1 MLKKLGVKILVLMM
15 MGIILTTDS
24 LAQTRI
30 RFGKGKSS
38 ASVSGTLAP
47 GATRRY
53 VLGARSG
60 QTLTATV
67 SCGNGK
73 CDFTQGEYHDTSYS
87 QYVDSNGDVVIGI
100 DNHGSRSTNFT
111 MTVSIQ

>member
-1 MLKKLGVKILVLMM
+1 MLKKLGIKILVLMM

-30 RFGKGKSS
+30 RFARGRSS
-38 ASVSGTLAP
+38 ASVSGNLAA
-47 GATRRY
+47 GATRRF
-53 VLGARSG
+53 VLGAMRG
-60 QTLTATV
+60 QTLTATL

-87 QYVDSNGDVVIGI
+87 QYIDSNGDVVIGI
-100 DNHGSRSTNFT
+100 DNHGGRATNFT